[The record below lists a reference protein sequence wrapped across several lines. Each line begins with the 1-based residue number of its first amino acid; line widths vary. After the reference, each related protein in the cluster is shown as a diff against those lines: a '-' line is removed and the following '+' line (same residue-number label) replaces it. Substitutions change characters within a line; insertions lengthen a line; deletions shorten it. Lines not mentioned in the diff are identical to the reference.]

1 VNNYGAHRKWGIVF
15 GTQTQ
20 ATTSTRLVEPLN
32 YKKIS
37 VKKTPLEIFSKI
49 YQKFETAYL
58 LESIEGPKKLA
69 QFSFIGFDPRLTIR
83 IKNGNSET
91 NNQKTGE
98 EIKETI
104 SDPLQP
110 IKHALSERN
119 TANKDF
125 RFVGGAVGYISYDA
139 VRYFEKLPKEAID
152 DLNFPDVEMGI
163 FDDGIVFD
171 HKQKRAYYYYYARNR
186 LPEIEVL
193 IKQPSEPEAIAVK
206 SLKVN
211 TTQKQYEK
219 AVENAK
225 KYVAQGD
232 VFQIV
237 LSKRFDF
244 NYEGDLTQFYSS
256 LRTINPSPYMY
267 FYKSGPRQI
276 VGSSPEMLARVEN
289 RTVETFPIA
298 GTRPATADAAEN
310 KRLAKELLS
319 DSKER
324 AEHVMLVDLA
334 RNDVGKVSKF
344 GSVRVPEFMQVHRY
358 SHVQHIVSHVV
369 GDLKDGCDCYDAL
382 RAVFPAGTVSGAPK
396 VRAMEIIEE
405 LEPTRRGPYAGAVG
419 YFSYNG
425 NMDFAITIRTL
436 FAEKNRAC
444 IQAGAGIVADS
455 VPEREW
461 FETEQKAGALM
472 KALRACGGVTK

>member
-1 VNNYGAHRKWGIVF
+1 MGAHRKWGIIF
-15 GTQTQ
+15 GNQKQ
-20 ATTSTRLVEPLN
+20 IATKSTKLIEPLN
-32 YKKIS
+32 FKKIS
-37 VKKTPLEIFSKI
+37 FKKTPLEIFSKL
-49 YQKFETAYL
+49 YRQFETAYL

-69 QFSFIGFDPRLTIR
+69 QFSFVGFDPKLTIR

-91 NNQKTGE
+91 TNQKTGE
-98 EIKETI
+98 AIKETI
-104 SDPLQP
+104 SDPLQT
-110 IKHALSERN
+110 IKHALSERT

-125 RFVGGAVGYISYDA
+125 RFAGGAVGYISYDA
-139 VRYFEKLPKEAID
+139 VRYFEKLPKKAND

-171 HKQKRAYYYYYARNR
+171 HKQKRAYYYYYGRNR

-193 IKQPSEPEAIAVK
+193 IKQSSEPEAIV
-206 SLKVN
+206 VN
-211 TTQKQYEK
+211 SPEVNLTQKQYEQ

-225 KYVAQGD
+225 GYVTKGD
-232 VFQIV
+232 IFQIV
-237 LSKRFDF
+237 ISKRFDF
-244 NYEGDLTQFYSS
+244 NYKGDLTQFYSS
-256 LRTINPSPYMY
+256 LREINPSPYMY

-298 GTRPATADAAEN
+298 GTRPATSDAAEN
-310 KRLAKELLS
+310 KRFAKELLS
-319 DSKER
+319 DPKER

-358 SHVQHIVSHVV
+358 SHVQHIVSRVV
-369 GDLKDGCDCYDAL
+369 GDLKDSCDSYDAF

-396 VRAMEIIEE
+396 IRAMEIIEE

-444 IQAGAGIVADS
+444 IQTGAGIVADS
-455 VPEREW
+455 VPEHEW

-472 KALRACGGVTK
+472 KALRACGGLTT